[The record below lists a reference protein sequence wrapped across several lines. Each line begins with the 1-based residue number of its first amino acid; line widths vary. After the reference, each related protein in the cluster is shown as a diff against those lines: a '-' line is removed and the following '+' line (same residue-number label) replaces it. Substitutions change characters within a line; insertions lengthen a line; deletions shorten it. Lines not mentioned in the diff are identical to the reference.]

1 MIVGGNNRQN
11 VAHQLTG
18 GSANDLMF
26 GGRPDDRIHGG
37 DGQDVIY
44 AGSGDDVLWGDAG
57 ADFLLGEDG
66 DDTYIVDNSDDR
78 VIEAFGGGFDTVAST
93 VDYTLSRNVEQ
104 LILEGDDSISGTGNE
119 QDNVIIGNNANN
131 ILDGGLGADSM
142 AGGSGDECEEIPV
155 DSVIVHA

>member
-1 MIVGGNNRQN
+1 MV
-11 VAHQLTG
+11 HQLTG

-66 DDTYIVDNSDDR
+66 DDTYHVDDPADR
-78 VIEAFGGGFDTVAST
+78 IIETGGIGDFDTVAST

-104 LILEGDDSISGTGNE
+104 LILQGEDPIRGTGNAL
-119 QDNVIIGNNANN
+119 DNVIIGNNANN
-131 ILDGGLGADSM
+131 VLDGGPGKDTL

-155 DSVIVHA
+155 DSVIMHA